1 MEPDLHESVFGL
13 VSPGTRWIDAEP
25 ARVELGVLRLRGWH
39 VTPMTPPEH
48 FGDRDIYLIK
58 INADI
63 HQAPGMPAPHWFEI
77 GYTFSVSTGDP
88 MVMDALPRTVRE
100 PLPAAS
106 HRIGGGL
113 AFVPSSAEAGIV
125 HLPEQHA
132 AVTVYGVGGPD
143 VRWRNSAGAA
153 HLGSRASW
161 LVLAVPS
168 GTPEVEVEVN
178 LRFDLVP
185 EDALGMLPDA
195 DTSTFTLR
203 LDRETES
210 VTPETSTPVVH
221 APGTK
226 APRVFISYTHDSA
239 AHSESVRKLAE
250 FLCECGI
257 DTHLDRWKTGRS
269 WYEWAMRNIRAA
281 DFVLVIA
288 SPVCKAVG
296 NAEVG
301 NKSNRGMQSE
311 VALLKEK
318 VHADRETWIDKIL
331 PVILPPHGPEDFPDF
346 VLPETADH
354 YKVNTPTFTDAL
366 PLLRAITD
374 RPQFRRP
381 QVAEELITF
390 D

>member
-1 MEPDLHESVFGL
+1 MYQSVFGL

-25 ARVELGVLRLRGWH
+25 TRVNLGVLRLRGWH
-39 VTPMTPPEH
+39 VTPVAPPEH
-48 FGDRDIYLIK
+48 FGDRDIYLVK
-58 INADI
+58 INADV
-63 HQAPGMPAPHWFEI
+63 HQEPGMPAPNWFEI
-77 GYTFSVSTGDP
+77 GFAFSASTGEP
-88 MVMDALPRTVRE
+88 MVVDALPRTVRE

-106 HRIGGGL
+106 HRIDGGL
-113 AFVPSSAEAGIV
+113 AFVPSSAEAGTV

-143 VRWRNSAGAA
+143 VRWRYSANAA
-153 HLGSRASW
+153 NLGSRASW
-161 LVLAVPS
+161 LVLAVPL
-168 GTPEVEVEVN
+168 GTREVEVEVN
-178 LRFDLVP
+178 LRFDLLP

-195 DTSTFTLR
+195 DTSAFTLR
-203 LDRETES
+203 LDREAEP
-210 VTPETSTPVVH
+210 VTTGTSIPAVPT
-221 APGTK
+221 PGTK
-226 APRVFISYTHDSA
+226 GPRVFISYTHDSA
-239 AHSESVRKLAE
+239 AHSEAVRKFAE

-269 WYEWAMRNIRAA
+269 WYEWAMHNIRAA

-318 VHADRETWIDKIL
+318 LHADRETWIEKIL
-331 PVILPPHGPEDFPDF
+331 PVILPPHGPEDLPDF

-354 YKVNTPTFTDAL
+354 YKVNTPTVADAL
-366 PLLRAITD
+366 PLLRKITD
-374 RPQFRRP
+374 RPRFRRP
-381 QVAEELITF
+381 QVAGELITF